1 MENKKLN
8 DRQAETIIK
17 ALLEESLKSD
27 GIKADWNSFRQIHPN
42 KYVFQLILD
51 KLSLKIINKLET
63 NALVESVTFFPKIG
77 GIGTGVNLVFKL
89 HIIFKDF

>member
-8 DRQAETIIK
+8 DGQAERILKTV
-17 ALLEESLKSD
+17 LEEALKKE
-27 GIKADWNSFRQIHPN
+27 GIRADWNSFRQIHPN
-42 KYVFQLILD
+42 KYIFQLILD
-51 KLSLKIINKLET
+51 KLSLNIIKKIES
-63 NALVESVTFFPKIG
+63 NALIDSVTFFPKIG